1 MIITKDDIKTHTID
15 MDKVAINVD
24 SSDPTKIE
32 IYMLDGKGSRVEGG
46 TFSKRD
52 LVKSII
58 KFYDKNY

>member
-1 MIITKDDIKTHTID
+1 MIITKDANKTHAID
-15 MDKVAINVD
+15 MDKLEVAAD
-24 SSDPTKIE
+24 SNDPTKIE
-32 IYMLDGKGSRVEGG
+32 IYMLDDRGSRVEGG